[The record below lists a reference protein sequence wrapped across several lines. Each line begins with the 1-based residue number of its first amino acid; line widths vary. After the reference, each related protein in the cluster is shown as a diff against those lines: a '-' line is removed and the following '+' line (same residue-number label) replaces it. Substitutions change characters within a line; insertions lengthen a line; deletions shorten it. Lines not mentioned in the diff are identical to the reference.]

1 MWLRL
6 DVDHASSSKF
16 WNVIRFTTGM
26 KIPNYLD
33 HVKETLRFLE
43 QYNVPQIW
51 FFRRWTCPDSF
62 PEAFGAHITRPED
75 AWKDIN
81 TVQKK
86 LGDFKFFTR
95 HGYARLKSGRLWTPH
110 EIEFV
115 EQEYGLKDLSGLPH
129 LTITRNRLE
138 DLKPSE
144 IDHILFHPCHI
155 YREKEQL
162 TSFLKAFNG
171 KISIL
176 L

>member
-62 PEAFGAHITRPED
+62 PEAWQGGNVLNWEGVI
-75 AWKDIN
+75 
-81 TVQKK
+81 V
-86 LGDFKFFTR
+86 
-95 HGYARLKSGRLWTPH
+95 
-110 EIEFV
+110 
-115 EQEYGLKDLSGLPH
+115 
-129 LTITRNRLE
+129 
-138 DLKPSE
+138 
-144 IDHILFHPCHI
+144 
-155 YREKEQL
+155 
-162 TSFLKAFNG
+162 FLKVVRSLIIVIIDDYGFYVAE
-171 KISIL
+171 
-176 L
+176 